1 VILPSFGELGAD
13 LEADS
18 VEVLVRPVS
27 AIRRG
32 LINPRGLASLSGAVA
47 ADARALRDTIASRNL
62 ALVHSNTSVVLGG
75 AAAARLAGVPHI
87 WHVREIYSRFGA
99 AWPAYRQ
106 LLTRAQALPCVSRA
120 TAMQFRPGD
129 RVHVIPDGL
138 AVDPQRAPAAKARAA
153 LGLPEGAPVI
163 AVLGRISDW
172 KGQDVLVRAL
182 AEPAL
187 RERAAVGVVAGD
199 AWPGA
204 EERVEAVL
212 ELADQLR
219 VRERL
224 RLVGFRDDV
233 ANLYGAA
240 DVIAVPSTAPDP
252 LPGAAIEAA
261 AAGCAVVASAH
272 GGLPEIIS
280 DGQTGRLV
288 APGDP
293 AALADAAAELI
304 DDPTERAR
312 LGAAAA
318 ADAHKRFAPERLLDS
333 IQALYQ
339 ELLSR

>member
-1 VILPSFGELGAD
+1 
-13 LEADS
+13 
-18 VEVLVRPVS
+18 
-27 AIRRG
+27 
-32 LINPRGLASLSGAVA
+32 
-47 ADARALRDTIASRNL
+47 
-62 ALVHSNTSVVLGG
+62 
-75 AAAARLAGVPHI
+75 
-87 WHVREIYSRFGA
+87 
-99 AWPAYRQ
+99 
-106 LLTRAQALPCVSRA
+106 
-120 TAMQFRPGD
+120 
-129 RVHVIPDGL
+129 
-138 AVDPQRAPAAKARAA
+138 
-153 LGLPEGAPVI
+153 VI